1 MKLPYTY
8 PSAGKACRRMLALLL
23 ALLLLPATMS
33 AQKSY
38 RYFSLVNNLEA
49 EYQLPAV
56 GTVVKF
62 KDGQVVATNGEQ
74 TVTLPQAEMKRM
86 FFTNTVTA
94 IKAPELQP
102 GDGKAV
108 VYNLQGMRVGEGKDL
123 DAIRAKLRKG
133 VYLIIY
139 NGKSWKEV
147 IK

>member
-8 PSAGKACRRMLALLL
+8 PSAGKACRRVLGLLL

-33 AQKSY
+33 
-38 RYFSLVNNLEA
+38 
-49 EYQLPAV
+49 
-56 GTVVKF
+56 
-62 KDGQVVATNGEQ
+62 ATNGEQ